1 MVASSLSAPPPM
13 SERMS
18 CSETDSRSSRYEL
31 RLAAEARLGDDRA
44 SADWNE
50 TKKYFY
56 IREIDGGDD

>member
-13 SERMS
+13 SESMS

-31 RLAAEARLGDDRA
+31 RLAAEARLGADRA